1 MSSKAQ
7 RRRPVALYHPLPLLF
22 HVRSRPPCR
31 PRPRLNSAGALAGG
45 WGGLVVRLLP
55 FKGAAG
61 AVAVVAP
68 ALLGSLEGSELRD
81 SCFAVVVRH
90 ERVNQLLRFR
100 YHAAGVL
107 RFHASAFHL
116 GSELTRLELKG
127 EHGLSRGGLRRR

>member
-1 MSSKAQ
+1 
-7 RRRPVALYHPLPLLF
+7 
-22 HVRSRPPCR
+22 
-31 PRPRLNSAGALAGG
+31 
-45 WGGLVVRLLP
+45 VRLLP

-81 SCFAVVVRH
+81 NCFAVVVRH
-90 ERVNQLLRFR
+90 ERVNQPLRFR
-100 YHAAGVL
+100 HHAAGVL

-127 EHGLSRGGLRRR
+127 EHGLSPGGFVDDRPSWAAALVAVPRRRRRLRVRPWLPPLRRFSCWLLCLGCS